1 MKENNLKYFLSPW
14 IKNLPKKNINN
25 LVLDSRK
32 LKPKDIFI
40 AVKGEKK
47 DGHNFIFEA
56 LSKKVVAV
64 LSEVSERKQHGKINY
79 INNIPII
86 SFFKLSKNLSRLS
99 GRFYHQPSSQ
109 LKVIGITGTNGK
121 TTVTQL
127 INQWSELLGD
137 KIATMGTL
145 GNGFYKSLIPT
156 ENTTASAIDIQSFL
170 YSVLNKVKSV
180 TIEVSSHGLV
190 QNRVKNILFYAAI
203 FTNLTQD
210 HLDYHENM
218 KKYELAKRSL
228 FTDHTVNKIIL
239 NANDK
244 YAQNWL
250 KKFSNKYTIAVTIQ
264 DCTQKK
270 YSTKWLNA
278 TYIKVYG
285 EKTNVKFESSWGHGI
300 LSTYLI
306 GTFNIKNLLLA
317 LACMLEMNYKL
328 SDLVKKSIQ
337 IKPIYGRMQTF
348 NSIKTKPIC
357 IIDYAHTPD
366 ALEKSL
372 NAIKIQYCK
381 KKIWCIF
388 GCGGERDKK
397 KRPLMGEI
405 AEKIA
410 NKVVITNDNPRH
422 EDQNKIIQEIITGCK
437 EKEKIII
444 IPNRKKAITY
454 VFFQSN
460 IDDIIF
466 IAGKG
471 HENYQ
476 IIGDQYTSHSD
487 QEIVLNLLEK
497 TT

>member
-1 MKENNLKYFLSPW
+1 MKEKNLKHFLSPW

-40 AVKGEKK
+40 AIKGKEK
-47 DGHNFIFEA
+47 DGHDFILEA
-56 LSKKVVAV
+56 ISKKVTAV
-64 LSEVSERKQHGKINY
+64 LSEITEKNQHGKINY
-79 INNIPII
+79 IHNTPII
-86 SFFKLSKNLSRLS
+86 SFFKLSKQLSKLAE
-99 GRFYHQPSSQ
+99 RFYYKPSNQ
-109 LKVIGITGTNGK
+109 LKIIGITGTNGK

-127 INQWSELLGD
+127 INQWSELLGN

-145 GNGFYKSLIPT
+145 GNGFYKSLKYT
-156 ENTTASAIDIQSFL
+156 NNTTSSSIDIQSFL
-170 YSVLNKVKSV
+170 SSVLNKVKLV
-180 TIEVSSHGLV
+180 TLEVSSHGLV
-190 QNRVKNILFYAAI
+190 QDRVKNISFYAAI

-228 FTDHTVNKIIL
+228 FTDYQVKKIIL

-244 YAQNWL
+244 YAKNWL
-250 KKFSNKYTIAVTIQ
+250 KQFSNKYTIAVTIQ
-264 DCTQKK
+264 DDTQKK
-270 YSTKWLNA
+270 YSTKWINA
-278 TYIKVYG
+278 IYIKMNG
-285 EKTNVKFESSWGHGI
+285 EKTDVKFESSWGKGI

-306 GTFNIKNLLLA
+306 GKFNIENLLLA
-317 LACMLEMNYKL
+317 MACMLEMNNKL
-328 SDLVKKSIQ
+328 SDLIKTSIQ
-337 IKPIYGRMQTF
+337 LDPIYGRMQKF
-348 NSIKTKPIC
+348 NFFKKPIC

-372 NAIKIQYCK
+372 NAIKLQYSK

-388 GCGGERDKK
+388 GCGGERDQK
-397 KRPLMGEI
+397 KRPLMGKI

-410 NKVVITNDNPRH
+410 NQIVITNDNPRN
-422 EDQNKIIQEIITGCK
+422 EDQNKIIKEIVIGCK
-437 EKEKIII
+437 QKEKIKI
-444 IPNRKKAITY
+444 IPNRKKAISY

-460 IDDIIF
+460 INDIIF

-476 IIGDQYTSHSD
+476 IIKNQYIYHSD
-487 QEIVLNLLEK
+487 QEIVLNLLGK